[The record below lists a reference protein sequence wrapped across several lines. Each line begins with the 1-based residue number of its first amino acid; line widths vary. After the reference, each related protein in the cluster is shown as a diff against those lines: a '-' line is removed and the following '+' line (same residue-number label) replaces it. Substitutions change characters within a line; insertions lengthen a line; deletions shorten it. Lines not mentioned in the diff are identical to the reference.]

1 MGRRLLVVSKE
12 FPPEPGGVAD
22 YCALWLDEVIG
33 ETEDWDVTILTQ
45 PWVGRKPF
53 GGIDTVEIE
62 RWTPSSVRRVLRS
75 VRPDSVVFHYVP
87 HMYQKQGV
95 PVMIPVLVLL
105 MRWHTSNLVVLFHEM
120 ASNQARLKPR
130 LLLPIQ
136 GAIVALL
143 SSSAHRTVVTIA
155 SRARSLGSRIP
166 WVRKKISVIPISP
179 TLRGI
184 RRGTPTGGGVLRL
197 LHFGSSHPSR
207 DFSLIVDALDR
218 LDSIGVA
225 YELRV
230 VGTAAAP
237 DSRATLLGYCAEN
250 VVTQELFDAD
260 IVLLPFTDGASGRRS
275 TIANSL
281 AAGRA
286 VVSTA
291 GADTD
296 VEWYG
301 NSLLLAHER
310 NQFPDLVESLAVDEA
325 ARKAQGENAYRWAVQ
340 NVSWA
345 RTAEQWK
352 AIL

>member
-1 MGRRLLVVSKE
+1 MRRRLLVVSKE

-22 YCALWLDEVIG
+22 YCTLWIDEVMG
-33 ETEDWDVTILTQ
+33 DTEDWDVTVLTQ
-45 PWVGRKPF
+45 PWPGREPS
-53 GGIDTVEIE
+53 GSTAIVEIE
-62 RWTPSSVRRVLRS
+62 RWTPSRVWRVLRS
-75 VRPDSVVFHYVP
+75 VRPDAVVLHYVP

-95 PVMIPVLVLL
+95 PVWFPMLALVA
-105 MRWHTSNLVVLFHEM
+105 RWHTDNLVVLFHEM
-120 ASNQARLKPR
+120 ASNQARLR
-130 LLLPIQ
+130 TRFLLPIQ
-136 GAIVALL
+136 GLIVAL
-143 SSSAHRTVVTIA
+143 SASFAHRSVVTIWP
-155 SRARSLGSRIP
+155 RAQSLGTRIP
-166 WVRKKISVIPISP
+166 WVRNRIDVIPISP

-184 RRGTPTGGGVLRL
+184 KRGSPEVGGVLRL

-237 DSRATLLGYCAEN
+237 DPRANVLGYCAED
-250 VVTQELFDAD
+250 VVTQELFEAD
-260 IVLLPFTDGASGRRS
+260 IILLPFTDGASGRRS

-291 GADTD
+291 GVDTD

-301 NSLLLAHER
+301 SALLLAHER
-310 NQFPDLVESLAVDEA
+310 SRFPDLVESLAVDED
-325 ARKAQGENAYRWAVQ
+325 ARKMQGENAYRWAEQ
-340 NVSWA
+340 NVSWR
-345 RTAEQWK
+345 RTAEQWR